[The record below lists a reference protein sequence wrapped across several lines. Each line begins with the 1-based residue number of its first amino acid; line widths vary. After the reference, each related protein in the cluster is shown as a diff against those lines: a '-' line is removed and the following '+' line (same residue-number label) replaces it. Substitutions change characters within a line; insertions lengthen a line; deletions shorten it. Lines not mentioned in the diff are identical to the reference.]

1 MNAKTRKKLEMG
13 TRALEF
19 SRAHPDESPGYAA
32 TLAQLEEQ
40 LTRSRQL
47 ATQQREGIVEVR
59 ATSARK
65 QELRRSIRRR
75 QLVHLARV
83 ARRAAKELP
92 ELAQKFALA
101 REPIPYLTFKTLAT
115 SMVTEAQRQK
125 ELLIKHGLV
134 ERVLDSAVESLQEF
148 DQVVEQGAQGRR
160 VHIGASADLDVV
172 ADEVVQLVS
181 VLDGLNRF
189 RFADDPD
196 LLAAWRSASNVIGPP
211 RPAAKPPAPDRP
223 STGGEERPAA

>member
-1 MNAKTRKKLEMG
+1 MNAKTRRKLEMA

-19 SRAHPDESPGYAA
+19 SRAHPDESLGYI
-32 TLAQLEEQ
+32 TTVGQLEAQLNQ
-40 LTRSRQL
+40 SRQL
-47 ATQQREGIVEVR
+47 AAQQREGIVEVR
-59 ATSARK
+59 AASARK
-65 QELRRSIRRR
+65 EDLRRGMRRR

-83 ARRAAKELP
+83 AQRAAKELP
-92 ELAQKFALA
+92 ELAQKFRLA

-115 SMVTEAQRQK
+115 SMMTEAQRHK
-125 ELLIKHGLV
+125 DLLVKHGLV
-134 ERVLDSAVESLQEF
+134 ERVLESLAHSIEQF
-148 DQVVEQGAQGRR
+148 DLAVAQSSQGRR

-196 LLAAWRSASNVIGPP
+196 LLAAWRAASNVIGPP
-211 RPAAKPPAPDRP
+211 RSAKTTPPVDGEIKPAA
-223 STGGEERPAA
+223 